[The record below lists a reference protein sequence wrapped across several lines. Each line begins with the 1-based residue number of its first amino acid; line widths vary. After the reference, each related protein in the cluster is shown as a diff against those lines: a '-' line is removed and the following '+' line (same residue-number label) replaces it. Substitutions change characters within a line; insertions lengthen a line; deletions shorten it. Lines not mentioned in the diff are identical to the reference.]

1 MAERWL
7 VETMPLQ
14 GSPHGPVL
22 RAARDALCAAGLAV
36 GVTLVLVEE
45 WEALAQL
52 NAWHRG
58 DWFPLLP
65 RPAAAPSFWV
75 AAVDADGEFVATHG
89 VVLLDCSTASFGARV
104 GDLTAFHDPGAAPSE
119 EFGFCASPAA
129 HETRGAVAW
138 IVAGWNRPDW
148 RGRGLFH
155 LLGAVARLV
164 ALDRWSPR
172 WVVGLVDPETVPVW
186 VRRCA
191 GRALLE
197 LLPAVLYQQAGVGRL
212 QLHFMRWS
220 RPAML
225 LDLQDA
231 ARKDTLE
238 TGTLRPVW
246 SMQSLD
252 VNGGQDGAA
261 APILPP
267 IEGVGVDEG
276 PADTRDGHPVED
288 RLAGADALGI
298 LRPDAV
304 RELDMRIRFV
314 GLVDDGPAP
323 GAPQNR
329 QGRHP
334 QMPEA
339 QRIGRP
345 GARQESAA
353 VHQAGA
359 FQEDG
364 QGRGQ
369 HALAPALGHDGA
381 LPVRRL
387 GQRQPNDGGLRP
399 DGGAQGAPVLG
410 GEDQDGHAARSSFRA
425 STAAA

>member
-1 MAERWL
+1 MAERRL

-14 GSPHGPVL
+14 GNPHGPVL
-22 RAARDALCAAGLAV
+22 RATRDALCAAGLAA

-45 WEALAQL
+45 WEALERL
-52 NAWHRG
+52 NARHRG

-75 AAVDADGEFVATHG
+75 AAVDAGGEFVATHG
-89 VVLLDCSTASFGARV
+89 VVLLDCSAASFGARV
-104 GDLTAFHDPGAAPSE
+104 EALTVFHDPGAAPVG
-119 EFGFCASPAA
+119 EFGFCASAAA

-197 LLPAVLYQQAGVGRL
+197 PLPAVLYQQAGVGRL
-212 QLHFMRWS
+212 PLHFMRWS
-220 RPAML
+220 RPAVL

-231 ARKDTLE
+231 AR
-238 TGTLRPVW
+238 PC
-246 SMQSLD
+246 SMQGLD
-252 VNGGQDGAA
+252 VDGGQDGAA

-276 PADTRDGHPVED
+276 LANARDGHPVED

-304 RELDMRIRFV
+304 GEFDMGIRFV

-329 QGRHP
+329 QGRHS
-334 QMPEA
+334 QMAEA
-339 QRIGRP
+339 QWLGRP
-345 GARQESAA
+345 GAGQEGAA
-353 VHQAGA
+353 VHKAGA
-359 FQEDG
+359 LQEGG

-369 HALAPALGHDGA
+369 HALAPAFRHDGA

-387 GQRQPNDGGLRP
+387 GQRQPDDGGFRP
-399 DGGAQGAPVLG
+399 DGRAQGAPVLG
-410 GEDQDGHAARSSFRA
+410 GEGEDGHAARSSFRA

>member
-1 MAERWL
+1 MAERRL

-14 GSPHGPVL
+14 GNPHGPVL
-22 RAARDALCAAGLAV
+22 RAARDALCAAGLTA
-36 GVTLVLVEE
+36 GVTLVMVEE
-45 WEALAQL
+45 WEALERL
-52 NAWHRG
+52 NTRHRG

-75 AAVDADGEFVATHG
+75 AAVDAEGEFVATHG
-89 VVLLDCSTASFGARV
+89 VVLLDCSAASFGARV

-138 IVAGWNRPDW
+138 IVAGWNQPDW

-186 VRRCA
+186 SRRCA

-197 LLPAVLYQQAGVGRL
+197 PLPAVLYQQAGVGRL
-212 QLHFMRWS
+212 PLHFMRWS
-220 RPAML
+220 RPAVL
-225 LDLQDA
+225 LDLQEA
-231 ARKDTLE
+231 ARA
-238 TGTLRPVW
+238 W
-246 SMQSLD
+246 SMQGLD
-252 VNGGQDGAA
+252 VDGGQDGTAT
-261 APILPP
+261 PILPP

-276 PADTRDGHPVED
+276 PADSRDGHPVED
-288 RLAGADALGI
+288 GLAGADALGI

-314 GLVDDGPAP
+314 GLVDDGPTP
-323 GAPQNR
+323 CAPQNR
-329 QGRHP
+329 QGRNP

-339 QRIGRP
+339 QRLGRP
-345 GARQESAA
+345 GAGQEGAA
-353 VHQAGA
+353 VHEAGA
-359 FQEDG
+359 LQEG
-364 QGRGQ
+364 RECRGQ
-369 HALAPALGHDGA
+369 HALAPALCHNGA

-387 GQRQPNDGGLRP
+387 GQHQPDDGGLRL
-399 DGGAQGAPVLG
+399 DGGAQGAPVLS
-410 GEDQDGHAARSSFRA
+410 GEGDDGHAARSSFRA

>member
-1 MAERWL
+1 
-7 VETMPLQ
+7 MPLQ
-14 GSPHGPVL
+14 GSLHGSVL
-22 RAARDALCAAGLAV
+22 RATRDALCAAGLAI
-36 GVTLVLVEE
+36 GITLVLVEE
-45 WEALAQL
+45 WEALEQL
-52 NAWHRG
+52 NARHCG

-75 AAVDADGEFVATHG
+75 AAVDADGKFVATHG
-89 VVLLDCSTASFGARV
+89 VVLLDCSAASFGARV
-104 GDLTAFHDPGAAPSE
+104 EDLTAFHDPGAAPSE
-119 EFGFCASPAA
+119 EFGFCGSPAA
-129 HETRGAVAW
+129 HDTRGAVAW

-155 LLGAVARLV
+155 LLGAAARLV

-197 LLPAVLYQQAGVGRL
+197 PLPAVLYQQAGVGRL
-212 QLHFMRWS
+212 PLHFMRWS
-220 RPAML
+220 RPAVL
-225 LDLQDA
+225 LDLQEV
-231 ARKDTLE
+231 ARA
-238 TGTLRPVW
+238 R
-246 SMQSLD
+246 SMQGLD
-252 VNGGQDGAA
+252 VDGGQHGAA

-267 IEGVGVDEG
+267 IERVGVDEG
-276 PADTRDGHPVED
+276 PANARHGYPVED

-298 LRPDAV
+298 LRSDAV
-304 RELDMRIRFV
+304 RELDMGIRFV

-323 GAPQNR
+323 GASENR

-339 QRIGRP
+339 QRLGRP
-345 GARQESAA
+345 GAGQEGAA

-359 FQEDG
+359 LQEG
-364 QGRGQ
+364 RKGRGQ
-369 HALAPALGHDGA
+369 HALAPAFRHDGA

-387 GQRQPNDGGLRP
+387 GQRQPDDGGLRT

-410 GEDQDGHAARSSFRA
+410 GEGEDGHAARSSFRA

>member
-14 GSPHGPVL
+14 GSPHGPAL
-22 RAARDALCAAGLAV
+22 RAARDALCAVGLAS
-36 GVTLVLVEE
+36 GVTLVLIEE
-45 WEALAQL
+45 WEVLAEL
-52 NAWHRG
+52 NARHRG
-58 DWFPLLP
+58 NWFPLLP

-89 VVLLDCSTASFGARV
+89 VVLLDCSAASFGARV
-104 GDLTAFHDPGAAPSE
+104 GDLTAFHDPGAAPVG

-186 VRRCA
+186 ARRCA

-197 LLPAVLYQQAGVGRL
+197 PLPAVLYQQAGVGRL
-212 QLHFMRWS
+212 PLHFMRWS
-220 RPAML
+220 RPAVL
-225 LDLQDA
+225 LDLQEA
-231 ARKDTLE
+231 ARA
-238 TGTLRPVW
+238 R
-246 SMQSLD
+246 SMQRLD
-252 VNGGQDGAA
+252 VDGRQDRA
-261 APILPP
+261 APLALPP
-267 IEGVGVDEG
+267 IERVGVDEG
-276 PADTRDGHPVED
+276 PADTRDGHPIED

-304 RELDMRIRFV
+304 RELDMGIRFV

-329 QGRHP
+329 QGRHS

-339 QRIGRP
+339 QRLSRA
-345 GARQESAA
+345 GAGQEGAA
-353 VHQAGA
+353 IHQAGA
-359 FQEDG
+359 LQEGG

-369 HALAPALGHDGA
+369 HALAPALRHDGA

-387 GQRQPNDGGLRP
+387 GQRQPDDGGLRP
-399 DGGAQGAPVLG
+399 DGGALSAPVLG

>member
-7 VETMPLQ
+7 IETMPLQ

-22 RAARDALCAAGLAV
+22 RAARDALCAAGLAA

-45 WEALAQL
+45 WEALERL
-52 NAWHRG
+52 NTRHRG

-89 VVLLDCSTASFGARV
+89 VVLLDCSAASFGARV
-104 GDLTAFHDPGAAPSE
+104 EDLTAFHDPGAAPVG

-148 RGRGLFH
+148 RGCGLFH

-197 LLPAVLYQQAGVGRL
+197 PLPAVLYQQAGVGRL
-212 QLHFMRWS
+212 PLHFMRWS
-220 RPAML
+220 RPAVL
-225 LDLQDA
+225 LDLQEE
-231 ARKDTLE
+231 ARA
-238 TGTLRPVW
+238 W
-246 SMQSLD
+246 SMQGLD
-252 VNGGQDGAA
+252 VDGGQHGAA
-261 APILPP
+261 APVLPP

-276 PADTRDGHPVED
+276 PADARDGHAVED
-288 RLAGADALGI
+288 RLAGTDALGI

-304 RELDMRIRFV
+304 RELDMGIRFV

-323 GAPQNR
+323 GAPQHR

-339 QRIGRP
+339 QRLGRP
-345 GARQESAA
+345 GAGQEGAA
-353 VHQAGA
+353 IHQAGA
-359 FQEDG
+359 LQEGG

-369 HALAPALGHDGA
+369 HALASALRHDGA

-387 GQRQPNDGGLRP
+387 GQRQPDDGGLGL
-399 DGGAQGAPVLG
+399 DGGALGAPILG
-410 GEDQDGHAARSSFRA
+410 GEGEDSHAARSSFRA

>member
-1 MAERWL
+1 MRRL
-7 VETMPLQ
+7 IETMPLK
-14 GSPHGPVL
+14 GCPHGPVL

-45 WEALAQL
+45 WEALADL
-52 NAWHRG
+52 NARHRG

-89 VVLLDCSTASFGARV
+89 VVLLDCSAASFGARV

-119 EFGFCASPAA
+119 EFGFCASLAA
-129 HETRGAVAW
+129 HETCGAVAW
-138 IVAGWNRPDW
+138 IVAGWSRPDW

-164 ALDRWSPR
+164 ALDRLSPR
-172 WVVGLVDPETVPVW
+172 WMVGLVDPETVPVW
-186 VRRCA
+186 TRRCA

-197 LLPAVLYQQAGVGRL
+197 PLPAVLYQQAGVGRL
-212 QLHFMRWS
+212 PLHFMRWS
-220 RPAML
+220 RPAVL

-231 ARKDTLE
+231 TRA
-238 TGTLRPVW
+238 W
-246 SMQSLD
+246 SMQGLD
-252 VNGGQDGAA
+252 VDGGQNGAA

-276 PADTRDGHPVED
+276 PANARDGHPIED

-304 RELDMRIRFV
+304 GELDMRIRFV
-314 GLVDDGPAP
+314 GLVDDGPTP

-334 QMPEA
+334 QVPEA
-339 QRIGRP
+339 QRLGRP
-345 GARQESAA
+345 GAGQEGAA
-353 VHQAGA
+353 VHQTGTL
-359 FQEDG
+359 QEGG

-369 HALAPALGHDGA
+369 HALAPALRHDGA

-387 GQRQPNDGGLRP
+387 DQRQPDDVGLLP
-399 DGGAQGAPVLG
+399 DGGALGAPVLG
-410 GEDQDGHAARSSFRA
+410 GEGEDGHAARSSFRA

>member
-1 MAERWL
+1 MAERRL

-22 RAARDALCAAGLAV
+22 RTARDALCAAGLAA

-45 WEALAQL
+45 WEALKQL
-52 NAWHRG
+52 NARHRG

-89 VVLLDCSTASFGARV
+89 VVLLDCSAASFGARV
-104 GDLTAFHDPGAAPSE
+104 EDLTAFHDPGAAPVG
-119 EFGFCASPAA
+119 EFGFCASLAA

-191 GRALLE
+191 GRVLLE
-197 LLPAVLYQQAGVGRL
+197 PLPAVLYQQAGVGRL
-212 QLHFMRWS
+212 PLHFMRWS
-220 RPAML
+220 RPAVL
-225 LDLQDA
+225 LDLQDT
-231 ARKDTLE
+231 ARA
-238 TGTLRPVW
+238 W
-246 SMQSLD
+246 SMQGLD
-252 VNGGQDGAA
+252 VDGGQDGTA
-261 APILPP
+261 APILPA
-267 IEGVGVDEG
+267 IEGMGVDER

-288 RLAGADALGI
+288 GFAGADALGI
-298 LRPDAV
+298 LRPDAMG
-304 RELDMRIRFV
+304 ELDMRIRFV

-323 GAPQNR
+323 GAPQHR
-329 QGRHP
+329 QGRDP

-339 QRIGRP
+339 QRLGRP
-345 GARQESAA
+345 GAGQEGAA
-353 VHQAGA
+353 VDQTGA
-359 FQEDG
+359 LQE
-364 QGRGQ
+364 GRKGWGQ
-369 HALAPALGHDGA
+369 HALAPALRHDGA

-387 GQRQPNDGGLRP
+387 GQRQPDDGGLRP
-399 DGGAQGAPVLG
+399 DGGARGAPVLG
-410 GEDQDGHAARSSFRA
+410 GEGENGHAARSSFRA

>member
-14 GSPHGPVL
+14 GSPHGLVL
-22 RAARDALCAAGLAV
+22 RAARDALCAVGLAID
-36 GVTLVLVEE
+36 VTLVLVEE
-45 WEALAQL
+45 WEALEWL
-52 NAWHRG
+52 NARHRG

-75 AAVDADGEFVATHG
+75 AAVDADGGFIATHG
-89 VVLLDCSTASFGARV
+89 VVLLDCSAVSFGARV
-104 GDLTAFHDPGAAPSE
+104 EDLTAFHDPGAAPSE
-119 EFGFCASPAA
+119 EFGFCASPEA
-129 HETRGAVAW
+129 HETRGSVAW

-186 VRRCA
+186 ERRCA

-197 LLPAVLYQQAGVGRL
+197 SLPAVLYQQAAVGRL
-212 QLHFMRWS
+212 PLHFMRWS
-220 RPAML
+220 RPAVL
-225 LDLQDA
+225 LDLQDVA
-231 ARKDTLE
+231 QAR
-238 TGTLRPVW
+238 
-246 SMQSLD
+246 SMQGLD
-252 VNGGQDGAA
+252 VDGGQHGAA
-261 APILPP
+261 APVLPS
-267 IEGVGVDEG
+267 IKGVGVDEG
-276 PADTRDGHPVED
+276 PANARDGHPVED
-288 RLAGADALGI
+288 GFAGADALGI

-314 GLVDDGPAP
+314 GLVDDGSSP

-329 QGRHP
+329 QSRHP

-345 GARQESAA
+345 GAGQEGAA
-353 VHQAGA
+353 VNQTGA
-359 FQEDG
+359 FQEG
-364 QGRGQ
+364 GEGRGQ
-369 HALAPALGHDGA
+369 HALAPALRHDGP

-387 GQRQPNDGGLRP
+387 GQRQPDDGGLRP
-399 DGGAQGAPVLG
+399 DGGARGAPVLG
-410 GEDQDGHAARSSFRA
+410 GEDEDGHAARSSFRA